1 MSSASTGKRSA
12 QVLKYAFLALAL
24 YFIAAY
30 VVLALLRLR
39 YPFEL
44 EWMEGG
50 MVDQVLRILAGQKIY
65 VPPHFDFVPFG
76 YPPLYFYLSALLAKI
91 VVPGLVPL
99 RLLSLLSSLGS
110 LFLIFRIVWRETNAE
125 YYGVAAAS
133 LFAATYNISEAW
145 FDIAKV
151 DSLFLFL
158 LLLGVY
164 LLRFHDSRR
173 GYLLAGIV
181 LCLSFFSKQTALVIA
196 LPLLLGMVLLKKK
209 RGLIPVCTV
218 LSLAAAGTLLLN
230 WLHQG
235 WYNYYIFHLP
245 KLRMA
250 VNFDPKR
257 ILGFWSADILG
268 PFFPALA
275 IIAFYFFSRAHGKKW
290 QDTAFYLMAA
300 CGMLGGAWISRL
312 ETGAFHNVLFPAYA
326 IIAILFGLGLH
337 RLGELF
343 NEKYSAK
350 KTWLGA
356 TVCILAGAQFFLL
369 LYNPLALIPSKADR
383 QAGRELIAKMARLNG
398 EVLLFD
404 HGYLSTMAGKN
415 THAQACA
422 VNDIYRADRGPVGL
436 KLRAEI
442 KRDLQAK
449 RFAFVILEHPHWFK
463 KYLDDDYKIKEPVF
477 SNRKLFWPVTG
488 KRRKNR
494 FIYVPR

>member
-1 MSSASTGKRSA
+1 MPLAKTGKRYV
-12 QVLKYAFLALAL
+12 QVLKYAFLALAI

-65 VPPHFDFVPFG
+65 VPPHFDFVAFG
-76 YPPLYFYLSALLAKI
+76 YPPLYFYLSALLAKMT
-91 VVPGLVPL
+91 VPGFLPL
-99 RLLSLLSSLGS
+99 RLVSLLSSLGS
-110 LFLIFRIVWRETNAE
+110 LFLIYRIVSRETGGK
-125 YYGVAAAS
+125 YFGVIAAA
-133 LFAATYNISEAW
+133 LFASTYNLSEAW

-158 LLLGVY
+158 LLLGIY
-164 LLRFHDSRR
+164 LLRFQDSPR
-173 GYLLAGIV
+173 GFLLAAIA
-181 LCLSFFSKQTALVIA
+181 LSLSFFSKQTALVIA
-196 LPLLLGMVLLKKK
+196 MPLLLGTALLRKK
-209 RGLIPVCTV
+209 RGLIPLFSV
-218 LSLAAAGTLLLN
+218 LTLAAGGTLMLN

-250 VNFDPKR
+250 VNFDASR
-257 ILGFWSADILG
+257 ILGFWSKDILV

-275 IIAFYFFSRAHGKKW
+275 ICAIYFLSRPPGKKW
-290 QDTAFYLMAA
+290 SDTSFYLLAA
-300 CGMLGGAWISRL
+300 AGMLGGAWISRL

-337 RLGELF
+337 RLMELF
-343 NEKYSAK
+343 GEKHLENKAK
-350 KTWLGA
+350 LKA
-356 TVCILAGAQFFLL
+356 AVYILAGAQFFVL

-383 QAGRELIAKMARLNG
+383 TAGWEMINKIAGMNG

-404 HGYLSTMAGKN
+404 HGFLPTMAGKN

-422 VNDIYRADRGPVGL
+422 VNDIFRADRGPVGL

-449 RFAFVILEHPHWFK
+449 RFSYVILEHPHWFK

-477 SNRKLFWPVTG
+477 SNKKLFWPVTG